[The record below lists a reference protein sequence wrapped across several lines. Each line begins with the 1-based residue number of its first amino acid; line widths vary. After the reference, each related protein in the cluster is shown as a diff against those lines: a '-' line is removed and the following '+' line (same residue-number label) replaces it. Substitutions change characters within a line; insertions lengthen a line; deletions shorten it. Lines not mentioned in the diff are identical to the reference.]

1 MTREF
6 LTRSWSGLLAMSHE
20 GSQLSIT
27 SVQSDFILSIY
38 FGSSTSSSPRPCLVI
53 SDALSVH
60 DCPGSSHLA
69 HPVSDPLVSWRQLQP
84 TVQTVGKSGTCRG
97 STTPLFPAR
106 SSHGA
111 RNTRLT
117 SAAVMP
123 SFLLPPSSL
132 LPPFS
137 CPERTFLKVR
147 ASEHGQAQSQCTR
160 LIDKTRQAQSQHSET
175 RRACSLFLASQSSF
189 LFLRHFPLDKA
200 RVVQGSTRSLPT
212 HGKAPL
218 PSLSAERVG
227 SRRGSLV
234 RYMRDGNERK
244 DRNCARAVCSS

>member
-1 MTREF
+1 MRRPGIYNLHPSVGLPVPCPLISRCEEHSAHICCRHAF
-6 LTRSWSGLLAMSHE
+6 L
-20 GSQLSIT
+20 
-27 SVQSDFILSIY
+27 
-38 FGSSTSSSPRPCLVI
+38 P
-53 SDALSVH
+53 
-60 DCPGSSHLA
+60 
-69 HPVSDPLVSWRQLQP
+69 
-84 TVQTVGKSGTCRG
+84 
-97 STTPLFPAR
+97 
-106 SSHGA
+106 
-111 RNTRLT
+111 
-117 SAAVMP
+117 P
-123 SFLLPPSSL
+123 SFLLSPVRV
-132 LPPFS
+132 S

>member
-1 MTREF
+1 MRRPGIYNLHPSVGLPVPCPLISRCEEHPAHICCCRHAF
-6 LTRSWSGLLAMSHE
+6 L
-20 GSQLSIT
+20 
-27 SVQSDFILSIY
+27 
-38 FGSSTSSSPRPCLVI
+38 P
-53 SDALSVH
+53 
-60 DCPGSSHLA
+60 
-69 HPVSDPLVSWRQLQP
+69 
-84 TVQTVGKSGTCRG
+84 
-97 STTPLFPAR
+97 
-106 SSHGA
+106 
-111 RNTRLT
+111 
-117 SAAVMP
+117 P
-123 SFLLPPSSL
+123 SFLLSPVRV
-132 LPPFS
+132 S

-147 ASEHGQAQSQCTR
+147 ASEHG
-160 LIDKTRQAQSQHSET
+160 QAQSQHSET

-227 SRRGSLV
+227 WRGSLV